1 MNPWPFEDPENAATF
16 TVGKIV
22 RGGAV
27 ILLVVHDAEDGSWQF
42 LTGEAFDMNDAM
54 LVSLREIVV
63 RDSSVIELADLPL
76 GWRASRENR
85 EAPWK
90 RYFHE

>member
-1 MNPWPFEDPENAATF
+1 MNPWPFQDPENVAAF

-22 RGGAV
+22 RGGAA

-42 LTGEAFDMNDAM
+42 LTGEAFDMADAM
-54 LVSLREIVV
+54 LVSLREIVG
-63 RDSSVIELADLPL
+63 RDSSVIELSDLPL

-85 EAPWK
+85 EAPWV
-90 RYFHE
+90 RCLV